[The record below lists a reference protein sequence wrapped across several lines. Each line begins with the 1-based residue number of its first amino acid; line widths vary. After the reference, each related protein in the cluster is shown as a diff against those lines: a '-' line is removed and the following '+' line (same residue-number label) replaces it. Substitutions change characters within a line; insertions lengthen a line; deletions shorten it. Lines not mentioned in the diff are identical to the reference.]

1 MENLIDLHTHSYIS
15 DGSCSPTDVIKA
27 AKKNKLKAI
36 SLTDHDSIAGLKEA
50 KIAAEDSNI
59 ELINGIEISALYKDG
74 RLLHILG
81 LGIDIHNEYFLN
93 SYNKMKKA
101 REKSVP
107 KILKHIEN
115 NHGLSIDINYLHKV
129 KYDEYLSR
137 DMIFTDIFL
146 KIIFVLNLKKFGI
159 YI

>member
-27 AKKNKLKAI
+27 GKKNKLKAI

-93 SYNKMKKA
+93 SYKKMKK
-101 REKSVP
+101 
-107 KILKHIEN
+107 L
-115 NHGLSIDINYLHKV
+115 
-129 KYDEYLSR
+129 
-137 DMIFTDIFL
+137 
-146 KIIFVLNLKKFGI
+146 II
-159 YI
+159 

>member
-115 NHGLSIDINYLHKV
+115 NHGLSIDINIKLNTMNIYL
-129 KYDEYLSR
+129 

>member
-1 MENLIDLHTHSYIS
+1 MYIIFIRNFKIKIFTS
-15 DGSCSPTDVIKA
+15 DGSYSPTDVIKA

-36 SLTDHDSIAGLKEA
+36 SLTVHDSIAGLKEA

-101 REKSVP
+101 R
-107 KILKHIEN
+107 
-115 NHGLSIDINYLHKV
+115 
-129 KYDEYLSR
+129 
-137 DMIFTDIFL
+137 
-146 KIIFVLNLKKFGI
+146 
-159 YI
+159 